1 LRVVA
6 GTVAA
11 MGTGLSG
18 GLYRLLLLL
27 HILCAMIGFGTVSF
41 TGMRRARARQR
52 ATDGKRVLLEED
64 FYVNRNAEF
73 LMYGVLVFGILV
85 ALTSKSTWK
94 FDQSWLSVAI
104 LLYIVDIGILHGVI
118 HRSERVYKALL
129 EQVNGGAVAGPGA
142 GVSEL
147 EQLERR
153 ISLAWGGFN
162 AILLVILY
170 LMVFTPGQVR
180 VG

>member
-1 LRVVA
+1 MA

-11 MGTGLSG
+11 MGTGLTG

-27 HILCAMIGFGTVSF
+27 HILCAMVGFGTVSF

-85 ALTSKSTWK
+85 ALTSKSAWK

-104 LLYIVDIGILHGVI
+104 LLYIVDIGVLHMVI
-118 HRSERVYKALL
+118 HRSERMYQALL
-129 EQVNGGAVAGPGA
+129 DQVNGGAASGRVAG
-142 GVSEL
+142 VTEL